1 MEYLAQKLTLFILK
15 NGLIDEE
22 NTEIYNYGFQ
32 CFLEISLSTISCII
46 IAFFLHMIPE
56 CIFFFLLFIPLRSYG
71 GGFHM
76 KTYVACFIGSCLII
90 ASSLLV
96 VKFIVPP
103 YIISFLLYAISTIL
117 LLILGPVD
125 HPNRKVEMSENHIFR
140 KKIYITIFLSILCA
154 AFFFYTHNSRYMF
167 LQSIVFLFVFITSF
181 LGHIIYKT
189 S

>member
-76 KTYVACFIGSCLII
+76 ETFFACFVGSCLILT
-90 ASSLLV
+90 ASLLA
-96 VKFIVPP
+96 VKHIYLPFPISFII
-103 YIISFLLYAISTIL
+103 YIISSAL
-117 LLILGPVD
+117 LLIIGPVD
-125 HPNRKVEMSENHIFR
+125 HPNRTVEIAENYIFR
-140 KKIYITIFLSILCA
+140 TKIVITLFLSFLCA
-154 AFFFYTHNSRYMF
+154 AFFFFTHNSRYMF